1 VSAHRCRPC
10 GQLGEATE
18 REVGLLLAVHA
29 HVVQAAAVVL
39 LARRHLLRLR
49 VRVRV
54 RVRDRVRVRVRV
66 RVGIRVW
73 GYGLGLE
80 SALGLRLRGRA
91 ALRKC

>member
-1 VSAHRCRPC
+1 MSAHRCRPC

-66 RVGIRVW
+66 GIRV
-73 GYGLGLE
+73 
-80 SALGLRLRGRA
+80 
-91 ALRKC
+91 